1 MMKEAN
7 LSAAKSEIPF
17 TPIATDYRIEQ
28 KNRVLSILGGIKG
41 IANSSQ
47 NLYKCFLLADKMG
60 KIIAK
65 LCNRFGISEEEVCK
79 REDHYHLSGS
89 KIQTFEIIF
98 VK

>member
-41 IANSSQ
+41 IANSKSVQ
-47 NLYKCFLLADKMG
+47 VFPVSRRTG
-60 KIIAK
+60 
-65 LCNRFGISEEEVCK
+65 
-79 REDHYHLSGS
+79 
-89 KIQTFEIIF
+89 
-98 VK
+98 